1 MPNTSN
7 EQTAESFF
15 GEVISTYTRAQAIE
29 DGVLVD
35 AGPMAKEVGFRFPVA
50 LTSAV
55 WADCVAWTD
64 SDSQKNPFQDQSGRL
79 YDVLIMAAFAIQ
91 TSEKS
96 SDRLLYGVLLYELY
110 RVPRDGFST
119 EAKPVTLKLI
129 IGPGD
134 QGEPVLTILFPNQD

>member
-1 MPNTSN
+1 MSN
-7 EQTAESFF
+7 ASTDYTEESFF

-29 DGVLVD
+29 DGVLID
-35 AGPMAKEVGFRFPVA
+35 AGPIAKELGFKFPVA
-50 LTSAV
+50 MTAAV

-64 SDSQKNPFQDQSGRL
+64 SDSQKMPFQDQSGRL
-79 YDVLIMAAFAIQ
+79 YDVLFMAAFAIQ
-91 TSEKS
+91 TSEES
-96 SDRLLYGVLLYELY
+96 SDRLLYGMLRYELY

-134 QGEPVLTILFPNQD
+134 HGEPVITVLLLTED

>member
-1 MPNTSN
+1 MSNTSN
-7 EQTAESFF
+7 QHTAESYF

-35 AGPMAKEVGFRFPVA
+35 AGPTAKEVGFKLPVA

-55 WADCVAWTD
+55 WSDCVAWTD
-64 SDSQKNPFQDQSGRL
+64 SDSRKMPFQDQSGRL
-79 YDVLIMAAFAIQ
+79 YDVLFMASFAIR
-91 TSEKS
+91 TSANAG
-96 SDRLLYGVLLYELY
+96 DRLLYELY
-110 RVPRDGFST
+110 RVPRDGYST

-134 QGEPVLTILFPNQD
+134 QGEPVLTILLPEES

>member
-1 MPNTSN
+1 MSNTSN
-7 EQTAESFF
+7 EYSAKSIF
-15 GEVISTYTRAQAIE
+15 GEVISTYTRAQALE

-35 AGPMAKEVGFRFPVA
+35 AGPMAKEIGFKLPVA

-64 SDSQKNPFQDQSGRL
+64 GDNQKMPFQDQSGRL
-79 YDVLIMAAFAIQ
+79 YDVLFMASFAIR
-91 TSEKS
+91 TSANAG
-96 SDRLLYGVLLYELY
+96 DRLLYELY
-110 RVPRDGFST
+110 RVPRDGYST

-134 QGEPVLTILFPNQD
+134 QGEPVLTILLPEES

>member
-1 MPNTSN
+1 MSNTFDRH
-7 EQTAESFF
+7 TAETIF
-15 GEVISTYTRAQAIE
+15 GEVISSYTRAQALE

-35 AGPMAKEVGFRFPVA
+35 AGPMAEEIGFRFPVA

-64 SDSQKNPFQDQSGRL
+64 SDSQKKPFQDQSGRL
-79 YDVLIMAAFAIQ
+79 YDVLFMAAFAIR
-91 TSEKS
+91 TSEQS
-96 SDRLLYGVLLYELY
+96 SDRLLYGALLYELY

-134 QGEPVLTILFPNQD
+134 HGEPVVTILLPEED